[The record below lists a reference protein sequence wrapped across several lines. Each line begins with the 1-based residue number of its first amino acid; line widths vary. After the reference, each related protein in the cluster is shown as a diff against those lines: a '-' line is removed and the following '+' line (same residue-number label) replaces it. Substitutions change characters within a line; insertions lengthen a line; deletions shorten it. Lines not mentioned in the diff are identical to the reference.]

1 MPPPSSPDARVT
13 VYTLEGIGPLFF
25 QHMDDA
31 LIPHLSVIHRFPDHF
46 PRVRVDRGAIRFVLS
61 GAALMVPGLTS
72 PGGRLPRGLS
82 ASVTADAGEE
92 KAAEGAAPPGLP
104 LGEGMG
110 TGDDKRYYEQPDLP
124 AGCVVVVEAEGKE
137 SACSVGQ
144 LKMGTKE
151 MRAAKKGIGI
161 ENGHYVGDGL
171 WKMTA

>member
-1 MPPPSSPDARVT
+1 
-13 VYTLEGIGPLFF
+13 
-25 QHMDDA
+25 
-31 LIPHLSVIHRFPDHF
+31 
-46 PRVRVDRGAIRFVLS
+46 
-61 GAALMVPGLTS
+61 MVPGLTS
-72 PGGRLPRGLS
+72 PGGRLPQGLS

-92 KAAEGAAPPGLP
+92 TAAEGAAPPGLP
-104 LGEGMG
+104 LGEGLG